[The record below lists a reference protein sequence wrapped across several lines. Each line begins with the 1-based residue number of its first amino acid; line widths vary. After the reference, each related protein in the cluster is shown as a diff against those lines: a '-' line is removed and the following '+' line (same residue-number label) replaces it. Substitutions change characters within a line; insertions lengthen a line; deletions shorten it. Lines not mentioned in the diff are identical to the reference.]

1 MDKAKI
7 EAAVR
12 DILEAI
18 GEDPN
23 REGLLET
30 PRRVANMYEEIF
42 GGLSEDPKSI

>member
-18 GEDPN
+18 GEELQICM
-23 REGLLET
+23 RK
-30 PRRVANMYEEIF
+30 F
-42 GGLSEDPKSI
+42 SEA